1 MNNGDL
7 NAAKYAKKDEF
18 YTSLDDISKECDL
31 YQSSFNNKVV
41 YCNCDDASTSNFIY
55 YFKAHFHD
63 FHLKQLIATN
73 YMPNGNGVLY
83 TFDGNK
89 EVRTA
94 LTGNGDFRT
103 QECIDLLKQTD
114 IVVTN
119 PPFSLFRDYMQI
131 LFDSGKQFII
141 LGNLNAVKYKSILPF
156 ILNNKLWLGH
166 SIHSGDREFG
176 VPKDYPLNGLNC
188 RTDDNGNKYIR
199 VKGVRWFTN
208 IPIDIPIKPYIID
221 NQFNEEVYH
230 KYDDYD
236 AINVDKVKEI
246 PYDYDGLMG
255 VPITVMDKVYQDGFA
270 HLTHNNVDIKY
281 SILEHIAPKMN
292 GHNMYSRLI
301 IKKEL

>member
-18 YTSLDDISKECDL
+18 YTSLEDISKECDL
-31 YQSSFNNKVV
+31 YQSAFHNKVI
-41 YCNCDDASTSNFIY
+41 YCNCDASTSNFIY
-55 YFKAHFHD
+55 YFKSHFHD

-73 YMPNGNGVLY
+73 YIPNGNGTLY

-89 EVRTA
+89 EVITA